1 MTLRGPWLGFALA
14 TTCALLTAC
23 ATMKQAPPA
32 ESIPAAAAPA
42 PAPAVA
48 SPPPVSAE
56 ATPAPAP
63 AEPAPAPPIAAAPAP
78 APAGEAARAPRA
90 QTPPGNSGT
99 APSVATRSTAPA
111 QSSRPAAPAA
121 PPPRSSS
128 LPPQSPPVA
137 AAATART
144 LDFASLGT
152 RLRETKAI
160 GVLTKLAVK
169 NQADDLLEQFRAYH
183 KRQSELTLVDL
194 RGSYDLLVLKIL
206 SLVQDGDPPLATEIH
221 RSRAAIWD
229 ILADQRKFIE
239 SNLMSGA

>member
-63 AEPAPAPPIAAAPAP
+63 AEPAPAPPIAAPAP

-121 PPPRSSS
+121 PPPRSLSS
-128 LPPQSPPVA
+128 PPQSPPVA
-137 AAATART
+137 AAATAST

-239 SNLMSGA
+239 SNLMAGA

>member
-63 AEPAPAPPIAAAPAP
+63 AEPAPAPPIAAPAP